1 MMQSWWAE
9 WAIAVAFLRE
19 CRVQTVMIATGI
31 AVGVA
36 VIIFVTALIQGLQAN
51 VIQRTLGTQAHIRLL
66 MPDETNIKAPLNNGA
81 IELAQEDKRAQRLRS
96 ITNWQQLL
104 AVLDNR
110 PELTAVSPLVSGPAL
125 AKRGEAVESV
135 ALVGIVPA
143 RYARIIPLAD
153 YVIEGQLRLGAD
165 DALIGRLLAEDLGVR
180 VGSKIRLETGQ
191 DDGRV
196 VNIAG
201 IFELGVRELDARY
214 IYMELKQVQP
224 LLNLIGGVT
233 VIDLKVANIFT
244 AETVAQQI
252 GRMTG
257 LKAESWIATNS
268 QLMNALTAQSL
279 STNMISIFV
288 GISVAFGIA
297 SVLSVTVVQRTR
309 EIGILRA
316 TGASQGQILRVFLL
330 QGALFGLFGSCLG
343 IAVSYLLVWSF
354 NNFGPGLFYIP
365 VAPQLLAVALISATL
380 VGILAALVPARR
392 AAMMDPVVAIRYV

>member
-1 MMQSWWAE
+1 MQSWWTE
-9 WAIAVAFLRE
+9 WTIAVAFLRE
-19 CRVQTVMIATGI
+19 GRMQTMMITIGI
-31 AVGVA
+31 SVGVA

-66 MPDETNIKAPLNNGA
+66 MPDETNIKAPLNSGA
-81 IELAQEDKRAQRLRS
+81 IALIQEDKRAQRLRS
-96 ITNWQQLL
+96 ISNWQQLL
-104 AVLDNR
+104 QVLDGR
-110 PELTAVSPLVSGPAL
+110 QELTAVSPLVSGPAL

-135 ALVGIVPA
+135 ALVGIVPK
-143 RYARIIPLAD
+143 RYAQIIALKD
-153 YVIEGQLRLGAD
+153 YVIDGQLRFGAD
-165 DALIGRLLAEDLGVR
+165 DVLIGQLLAEDLGVR

-191 DDGRV
+191 DEGRV

-201 IFELGVRELDARY
+201 IFKLGVRELDGRY
-214 IYMELKQVQP
+214 IYMELKQAQP

-233 VIDLKVANIFT
+233 VIDLKVADIFS

-257 LKAESWIATNS
+257 LKAESWIATNA

-330 QGALFGLFGSCLG
+330 QGALFGLLGSCLG
-343 IAVSYLLVWSF
+343 ILVSYLLVWSF
-354 NNFGPGLFYIP
+354 NSFGPGLFFIP
-365 VAPQLLAVALISATL
+365 VSSQLLAVALVSATL
-380 VGILAALVPARR
+380 VGILAALIPARR

>member
-1 MMQSWWAE
+1 MQSWWAE

-19 CRVQTVMIATGI
+19 GRVQTVMIATGI

>member
-1 MMQSWWAE
+1 MQSWWVE
-9 WAIAVAFLRE
+9 WTIAVAFLRE
-19 CRVQTVMIATGI
+19 GRGQTVMITTGI
-31 AVGVA
+31 SVGVA

-104 AVLDNR
+104 PVLDGR
-110 PELTAVSPLVSGPAL
+110 QELTAVSPLVSGPAL

-135 ALVGIVPA
+135 ALVGIMPQ
-143 RYARIIPLAD
+143 RYAQIIPLQD
-153 YVIEGQLRLGAD
+153 YLIDGQLRFGAD
-165 DALIGRLLAEDLGVR
+165 DALIGHLLAEDLGVR
-180 VGSKIRLETGQ
+180 VGGKIRLETGQ
-191 DDGRV
+191 DEGRV

-201 IFELGVRELDARY
+201 IFKLGVRELDARY

-224 LLNLIGGVT
+224 LLNLTGGVT

-330 QGALFGLFGSCLG
+330 QGALFGLLGSCLG
-343 IAVSYLLVWSF
+343 IFVSYLLVWSF
-354 NNFGPGLFYIP
+354 NSFGPGLFFIP
-365 VAPQLLAVALISATL
+365 VSTQLLAAALICATL
-380 VGILAALVPARR
+380 VGILAALIPARR